1 MKRVLIAISIFMV
14 LALLMGCPET
24 VEQEQ
29 NTAPTVKALTE
40 TKIVVQAPTV
50 KPTEPESAEEE
61 LSEDPVV

>member
-1 MKRVLIAISIFMV
+1 MV